1 MSGKVVT
8 AFSCSVKVKLR
19 ICDFYNLDHET
30 VKIGF
35 KHIAGKMVKE
45 NILLGEKKVEE

>member
-8 AFSCSVKVKLR
+8 AFSCSVKVKQ
-19 ICDFYNLDHET
+19 ICDFYNLEQET

-35 KHIAGKMVKE
+35 KHIWKDDKGKCT
-45 NILLGEKKVEE
+45 ILVVKKVEE